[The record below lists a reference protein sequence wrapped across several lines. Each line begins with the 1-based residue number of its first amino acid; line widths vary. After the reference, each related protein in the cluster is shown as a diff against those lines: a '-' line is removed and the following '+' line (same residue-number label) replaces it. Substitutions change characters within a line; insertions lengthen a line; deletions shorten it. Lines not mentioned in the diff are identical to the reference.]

1 MLFGKKQKE
10 NRMCWSPGLV
20 VMGGDS
26 ISECRGFESQ
36 YRILNGHF
44 FPLIC
49 CKNCNVYFK
58 GRKRGRDGPIKKGN
72 IDRRIGKQ
80 QHSTLKRIVTHTKNE
95 DNSVQMIPEKAFSLG
110 TIPL

>member
-49 CKNCNVYFK
+49 CKNCNVYLK
-58 GRKRGRDGPIKKGN
+58 DEKEAGMAQLKKE
-72 IDRRIGKQ
+72 I
-80 QHSTLKRIVTHTKNE
+80 
-95 DNSVQMIPEKAFSLG
+95 
-110 TIPL
+110 